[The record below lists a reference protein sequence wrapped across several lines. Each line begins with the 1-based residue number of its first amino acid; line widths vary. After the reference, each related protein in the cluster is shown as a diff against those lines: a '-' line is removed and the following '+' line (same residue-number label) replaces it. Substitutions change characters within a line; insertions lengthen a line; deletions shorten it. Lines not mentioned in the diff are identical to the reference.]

1 MTTQVA
7 LVMAPLLP
15 WIRSTGVEN
24 MGWKYGGGFN
34 GCRHLAYL
42 TISFE
47 VQQRSLR
54 TSY

>member
-24 MGWKYGGGFN
+24 MGWKYGGG
-34 GCRHLAYL
+34 GSMAAD
-42 TISFE
+42 IWPI
-47 VQQRSLR
+47 
-54 TSY
+54 

>member
-24 MGWKYGGGFN
+24 MGWKYGGGSM
-34 GCRHLAYL
+34 AAD
-42 TISFE
+42 IWPI
-47 VQQRSLR
+47 
-54 TSY
+54 